1 MASKI
6 IIKDMSKIQYRYKT
20 KVLDIP
26 YNHNGFS
33 PIFCDIEF
41 VDWEKLVF
49 GRFGSGGDFINR
61 HTFVD
66 DWRLEHLWRRPE
78 QGLVKLLRNK
88 VVTAPDFTIETN
100 FPQPL
105 TTYQVWR
112 SATLASYWAASG
124 LIVVPVLQWGN
135 PDLYRFCTQ
144 GILPGSVVAVR
155 GPQKG
160 TELDWLQGAMFM
172 QQYLNPSLVL
182 HFGRKIEGV
191 FENVIFKS
199 LRCKPIQQE
208 IVLEPST

>member
-1 MASKI
+1 MASKN
-6 IIKDMSKIQYRYKT
+6 KQMNKKQYRYKT
-20 KVLDIP
+20 KVLNVP

-33 PIFCDIEF
+33 PIFCDIQEIN
-41 VDWEKLVF
+41 WEKLVF
-49 GRFGSGGDFINR
+49 GRFGSGGEFLNR

-78 QGLVKLLRNK
+78 LGLLKLLQNN

-105 TTYQVWR
+105 LAYQVWR
-112 SATLASYWAASG
+112 SASLARYWTNAG
-124 LIVVPVLQWGN
+124 LKVVPVLQWGD
-135 PDLYRFCTQ
+135 PELYRFCTQ

-160 TELDWLQGAMFM
+160 TEIDWIQGALFM

-191 FENVIFKS
+191 FPNVIFKP
-199 LRCKPIQQE
+199 LRAKE
-208 IVLEPST
+208 IKNHKIKSVL